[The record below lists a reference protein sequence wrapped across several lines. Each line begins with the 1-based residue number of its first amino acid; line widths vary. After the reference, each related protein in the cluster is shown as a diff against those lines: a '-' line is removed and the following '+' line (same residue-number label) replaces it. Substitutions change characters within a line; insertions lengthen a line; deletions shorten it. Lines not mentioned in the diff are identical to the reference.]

1 MKPRLL
7 LPLLLAAAAATA
19 AWGTTEKFDRTS
31 GRIADILA
39 RRLLQKPFPTQ
50 LPDPFLPPGAVPPS
64 APVAV
69 ANTADAPFSDIAALT
84 RYAAELR
91 VSGVLDIGGRPHLV
105 INSSAYREGDLVKV
119 RDTDPIDF
127 IRVIRIAPR
136 SMTLGYGEA
145 TLEVPL
151 RLN

>member
-1 MKPRLL
+1 MRLRLL
-7 LPLLLAAAAATA
+7 PAAVLAAALASAATA
-19 AWGTTEKFDRTS
+19 TEKFDRTS

-39 RRLLQKPFPTQ
+39 RRLLQKPFPAQ
-50 LPDPFLPPGAVPPS
+50 LPDPFLLPGATPPT

-69 ANTADAPFSDIAALT
+69 ANTADASFSDIAALT
-84 RYAAELR
+84 RYAASLR
-91 VSGVLDIGGRPHLV
+91 VTGVLDIGGQPHLV

-127 IRVIRIAPR
+127 IRVLKIGPR
-136 SMTLGYGEA
+136 TMTLGYGEA